1 MATKYNTVTET
12 VSAVQFTFDTVKEI
26 YSFLDYRDISFSVRE
41 RTLSGVVTG
50 KDNEKIPIHKND
62 YVVKASDGTITVW
75 NPDEFKKRYVVA
87 KASA

>member
-12 VSAVQFTFDTVKEI
+12 VTAEQFTFDTAKAV
-26 YSFLDYRDISFSVRE
+26 YSFLDYRDITFSVKD
-41 RTLSGVVTG
+41 RTLSGVITG
-50 KDNEKIPIHKND
+50 KNAEKIPIRKND

-75 NPDEFKKRYVVA
+75 SPDEFKKRYVAV